1 MARYTSNQL
10 NRLADRLQDDGEL
23 TIQEVINL
31 VGDCQHLTVDLINMT
46 EERDAIA
53 AELAKVKAGLP
64 RWSNTDGERWIIAPS
79 PKNGTPLGSVTRRS
93 DYWMAVANGDVFMV
107 VGERE
112 SAMLAVT
119 EALGLPPCE
128 VEGE

>member
-46 EERDAIA
+46 EERDALA
-53 AELAKVKAGLP
+53 AELAKVRAGLP
-64 RWSNTDGERWIIAPS
+64 RWRPHGPGHRLITDALA
-79 PKNGTPLGSVTRRS
+79 LGFVWRS
-93 DYWMAVANGDVFMV
+93 DDHWMADVFA
-107 VGERE
+107 GSCPTYTRDTRE
-112 SAMLAVT
+112 AAMTAVT

>member
-46 EERDAIA
+46 EERDALA
-53 AELAKVKAGLP
+53 AELAKVRAGLP
-64 RWSNTDGERWIIAPS
+64 RWRDEGVWRFLRLGPLYIGTVKSVDGQHMTWTGM
-79 PKNGTPLGSVTRRS
+79 KTRCH
-93 DYWMAVANGDVFMV
+93 DT
-107 VGERE
+107 RE
-112 SAMLAVT
+112 AAMLAVT